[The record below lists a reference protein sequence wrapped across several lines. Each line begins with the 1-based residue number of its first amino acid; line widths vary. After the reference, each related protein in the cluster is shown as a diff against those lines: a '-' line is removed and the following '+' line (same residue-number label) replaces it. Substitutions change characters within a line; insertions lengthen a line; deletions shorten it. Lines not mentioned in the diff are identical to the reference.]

1 MRRWARCPL
10 LEAAREAAALWGLGD
25 APIELAAQRE
35 NVVFRVGASGG
46 DWALRFHRPGYR
58 DEGQLTSE
66 LQWLAALANGG
77 VRVPAPKPALSGA
90 LIQRQGDHMVDMLE
104 WMPGRPLGKAGSL
117 DRVTDRVGFCRALG
131 TAMAQLHGVSDE
143 WPRPMGFSRPAWDRA
158 GLLGER
164 PLWGRFWEH
173 PALSDGER
181 DLLLEVREKADA
193 ALAGIEGDADYG
205 LIHADLI
212 SENMLFDDAEPDAG
226 VALIDFDDGGFG
238 FRDFELAT
246 FLLRFT
252 EAADYREL
260 RAAMCEGYRVRRRVR
275 PEQLDL
281 FILLRA
287 LTYPGWIMDR
297 LGEPGSEERSSRAIA
312 TALREARRWL
322 ET

>member
-1 MRRWARCPL
+1 M
-10 LEAAREAAALWGLGD
+10 LEAAREAAALWGLGN
-25 APIELAAQRE
+25 APIALAAQRE
-35 NVVFRVGASGG
+35 NVVFRVRTPDG

-58 DEGQLTSE
+58 DELQLTSE
-66 LQWLAALANGG
+66 LQWLTALANGG
-77 VRVPAPKPALSGA
+77 VRVPAPKPALTGA

-117 DRVTDRVGFCRALG
+117 DGVHDREGFCRALG
-131 TAMAQLHGVSDE
+131 VAMAELHGVSDE
-143 WPRPMGFSRPAWDRA
+143 WPRPMGFQRPAWDRA

-173 PALSDGER
+173 PALSEAER
-181 DLLLEVREKADA
+181 DLLLEARVAADA
-193 ALAGIEGDADYG
+193 ELAGIEGEADYG

-212 SENMLFDDAEPDAG
+212 SENMLYDDAEPDAG

-252 EAADYREL
+252 EAGDYGAL
-260 RAAMCEGYRVRRRVR
+260 RVALCEGYRARRRVR

-287 LTYPGWIMDR
+287 LTYPGWIMER
-297 LGEPGSEERSSRAIA
+297 MGEPGSEERSQRAIA
-312 TALREARRWL
+312 TALRVARRWL
-322 ET
+322 DG

>member
-1 MRRWARCPL
+1 M

-25 APIELAAQRE
+25 APVELAAQRE
-35 NVVFRVGASGG
+35 NVVFRVRAPGG
-46 DWALRFHRPGYR
+46 DLALRFHRPGYR
-58 DEGQLTSE
+58 DELQLTSE

-77 VRVPAPKPALSGA
+77 VRVPAPMAAMSGA
-90 LIQRQGDHMVDMLE
+90 LIQRQGDHMVDMLQ

-117 DRVTDRVGFCRALG
+117 DGVRDREGFCRRLG
-131 TAMAQLHGVSDE
+131 GVMARLHGVSDE
-143 WPRPMGFSRPAWDRA
+143 WPRPMGFQRPAWDRA

-173 PALSDGER
+173 PDLSADER
-181 DLLLEVREKADA
+181 DLLLAVRGKADT
-193 ALAGIEGDADYG
+193 ALAGFEAEADYG

-212 SENMLFDDAEPDAG
+212 SENMLFDDTDPDAG

-238 FRDFELAT
+238 FRDFEMAT

-252 EAADYREL
+252 EAEDYTAL
-260 RAAMCEGYRVRRRVR
+260 RAALCEGYRVRRRVR

-287 LTYPGWIMDR
+287 LTYPGWIMER
-297 LGEPGSEERSSRAIA
+297 LGEPGSEERSERAIA

-322 ET
+322 ER